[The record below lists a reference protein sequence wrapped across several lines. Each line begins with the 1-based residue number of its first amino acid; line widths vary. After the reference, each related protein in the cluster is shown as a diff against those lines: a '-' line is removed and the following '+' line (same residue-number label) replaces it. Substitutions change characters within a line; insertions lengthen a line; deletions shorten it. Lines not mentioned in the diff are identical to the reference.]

1 MYEQYPISRFDYD
14 VRDYIILFPLPHLVS
29 AIATGHLQPP
39 FSYNFSKT
47 FMCKCEQFSSN
58 LEKGCSVS
66 KLMKEG
72 EKRNR
77 AKERRRK
84 KIVLSRSKF
93 NLFVK
98 TGNDRQRRRCGGGG
112 NAERGG
118 KGKRERREEKG
129 VERERER
136 EANKRTT
143 RKRERER
150 ELEREE

>member
-1 MYEQYPISRFDYD
+1 MSEQYPISRFDYD

-77 AKERRRK
+77 AKERRRR

-98 TGNDRQRRRCGGGG
+98 TGNDRQRRRWWRKRRARGKRK
-112 NAERGG
+112 ERKKGG
-118 KGKRERREEKG
+118 KRSRA
-129 VERERER
+129 RERER
-136 EANKRTT
+136 SQ
-143 RKRERER
+143 
-150 ELEREE
+150 

>member
-1 MYEQYPISRFDYD
+1 
-14 VRDYIILFPLPHLVS
+14 
-29 AIATGHLQPP
+29 
-39 FSYNFSKT
+39 
-47 FMCKCEQFSSN
+47 
-58 LEKGCSVS
+58 
-66 KLMKEG
+66 MKEG

-77 AKERRRK
+77 AKERRRR

-98 TGNDRQRRRCGGGG
+98 TGNDWQRRRCGGGG

-143 RKRERER
+143 RKREREK
-150 ELEREE
+150 ES

>member
-1 MYEQYPISRFDYD
+1 MSEQYPISRFDYD

-47 FMCKCEQFSSN
+47 FVCKCEQFSSN

-98 TGNDRQRRRCGGGG
+98 TGNDRQRRRWWRKRRARGKRK
-112 NAERGG
+112 ERKKGG
-118 KGKRERREEKG
+118 KRSSA
-129 VERERER
+129 RERER
-136 EANKRTT
+136 SQ
-143 RKRERER
+143 
-150 ELEREE
+150 

>member
-1 MYEQYPISRFDYD
+1 MSEQYPISRFDYD

-39 FSYNFSKT
+39 FSYNFSKI

-98 TGNDRQRRRCGGGG
+98 TGNDRQRRRWWRKRRARGKRK
-112 NAERGG
+112 ERKKGG
-118 KGKRERREEKG
+118 KRSRAR
-129 VERERER
+129 ERERER
-136 EANKRTT
+136 SQ
-143 RKRERER
+143 
-150 ELEREE
+150 

>member
-1 MYEQYPISRFDYD
+1 MSEQYPISRFDYD

-47 FMCKCEQFSSN
+47 FVCKCEQFSSN

-98 TGNDRQRRRCGGGG
+98 TGNDRQRRRWWRKRRARGKRK
-112 NAERGG
+112 ERKKGG
-118 KGKRERREEKG
+118 KRSRA
-129 VERERER
+129 RERER
-136 EANKRTT
+136 SQ
-143 RKRERER
+143 
-150 ELEREE
+150 

>member
-1 MYEQYPISRFDYD
+1 MSEQYPISRFDYD

-47 FMCKCEQFSSN
+47 FVCKCEQFSSN

-98 TGNDRQRRRCGGGG
+98 TGNDRQRRRWWRKRRARGKRK
-112 NAERGG
+112 ERKKGG
-118 KGKRERREEKG
+118 KRSRAR
-129 VERERER
+129 ERERER
-136 EANKRTT
+136 SQ
-143 RKRERER
+143 
-150 ELEREE
+150 

>member
-1 MYEQYPISRFDYD
+1 MSEQYPISRFDYD

-47 FMCKCEQFSSN
+47 FVCKCEQFSSN

-77 AKERRRK
+77 AKERRRRR

-98 TGNDRQRRRCGGGG
+98 TGNDRQRRRWWRKRRARGKRK
-112 NAERGG
+112 ERKKGG
-118 KGKRERREEKG
+118 KRSSA
-129 VERERER
+129 RERER
-136 EANKRTT
+136 SQ
-143 RKRERER
+143 
-150 ELEREE
+150 

>member
-1 MYEQYPISRFDYD
+1 MSEQYPISRFDYD

-47 FMCKCEQFSSN
+47 FVCKCEQFSSN

-77 AKERRRK
+77 TKERRRRR

-98 TGNDRQRRRCGGGG
+98 TGNDRQRRRWWRKRRARGKRK
-112 NAERGG
+112 ERKKGG
-118 KGKRERREEKG
+118 KRSRA
-129 VERERER
+129 RERER
-136 EANKRTT
+136 SQ
-143 RKRERER
+143 
-150 ELEREE
+150 

>member
-1 MYEQYPISRFDYD
+1 MSEQYPISRFDYD

-39 FSYNFSKT
+39 FSYNFSKI

-77 AKERRRK
+77 TKERRRRR

-98 TGNDRQRRRCGGGG
+98 TGNDRQRRRWWRKRRARGKRK
-112 NAERGG
+112 ERKKGG
-118 KGKRERREEKG
+118 KRSRAR
-129 VERERER
+129 ERERER
-136 EANKRTT
+136 SQ
-143 RKRERER
+143 
-150 ELEREE
+150 

>member
-1 MYEQYPISRFDYD
+1 MSEQYPISRFDYD

-47 FMCKCEQFSSN
+47 CANANNFLPISKKAVPFR
-58 LEKGCSVS
+58 